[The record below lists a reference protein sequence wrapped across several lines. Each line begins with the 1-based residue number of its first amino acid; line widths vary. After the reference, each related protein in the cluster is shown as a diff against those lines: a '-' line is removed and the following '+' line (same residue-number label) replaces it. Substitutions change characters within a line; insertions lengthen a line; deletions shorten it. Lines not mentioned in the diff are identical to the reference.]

1 MEATGLGEWSPES
14 AEQVRAG
21 GRGPGETDDDTR
33 RWRFRLAENARNRGT
48 RRQLW
53 FGALVLLI
61 LSAAANMASPLYPLL
76 QEAHGMSESV
86 MTALYATYVFS
97 CLPSLLLFGSA
108 ADAFGRKPVLLAA
121 VGLVGF
127 GTAIFGVET
136 AGIAGLFAGRALVGI
151 GLGLGTGA
159 GIALMVEASPARRV
173 WLGSTLATISFVL
186 GSGLGPILAGVV
198 SSLSTSPLVLPFLVM
213 TVLIA
218 IVMVLIAMMPLQR
231 PITRQRWRPTWPSVP
246 GAMRTSFNIA
256 ALTGFIGWTA
266 LGLFLALLPSM
277 AQSIIP
283 NSGTLT
289 SGLIVGSVLVVSA
302 ASQLVAPK
310 FQPRAAQTLG
320 LTLMGVGA
328 ALLLGSNLPEI
339 SPSAVKIIMVFAA
352 VATGV
357 GHGLSYWGANRE
369 IDVLTPP
376 KNRAGISAALY
387 LAFYAGAGAP
397 AVIVGVLALG
407 MPLVIGTMIFTF
419 ALLLATIVT
428 IPVPS
433 LSQTVIRQSRAE
445 HAVVTRD
452 SETAPGVVGSERL
465 DSGRDTAARDT
476 GTASAEHPAA
486 R

>member
-1 MEATGLGEWSPES
+1 M
-14 AEQVRAG
+14 
-21 GRGPGETDDDTR
+21 
-33 RWRFRLAENARNRGT
+33 AENARIRGT

-76 QEAHGMSESV
+76 QEAHGMSESL
-86 MTALYATYVFS
+86 MTSLYATDVFS

-108 ADAFGRKPVLLAA
+108 ADTFGRKPVLLAA
-121 VGLVGF
+121 IGLVGF
-127 GTAIFGVET
+127 GTAIFGIDT
-136 AGIAGLFAGRALVGI
+136 AGIAGLFIGRALVGI

-173 WLGSTLATISFVL
+173 WLGSTLATVSFVL

-198 SSLSTSPLVLPFLVM
+198 SSLSTAPLFLPFLVM
-213 TVLIA
+213 VVLIV

-283 NSGTLT
+283 KSGTLT

-302 ASQLVAPK
+302 ASQLIAPK
-310 FQPRAAQTLG
+310 LQPRAAQTLG
-320 LTLMGVGA
+320 LTLMGLGA
-328 ALLLGSNLPEI
+328 ALLLSSNLPEI

-397 AVIVGVLALG
+397 AVIVGVLALS
-407 MPLVIGTMIFTF
+407 MPLVIGTMIFTL
-419 ALLLATIVT
+419 ALLLATIVA

-433 LSQTVIRQSRAE
+433 LSQTAIRQSKAE
-445 HAVVTRD
+445 PVIRRSESESAFGFVEVGRVDDGRGASDGD
-452 SETAPGVVGSERL
+452 SRT
-465 DSGRDTAARDT
+465 DSAADSAAR
-476 GTASAEHPAA
+476 
-486 R
+486 

>member
-1 MEATGLGEWSPES
+1 M
-14 AEQVRAG
+14 
-21 GRGPGETDDDTR
+21 
-33 RWRFRLAENARNRGT
+33 AENAHIRGT

-76 QEAHGMSESV
+76 QEAHGMTEST
-86 MTALYATYVFS
+86 MTALYATYVLS

-108 ADAFGRKPVLLAA
+108 ADVFGRKPVLLAA
-121 VGLVGF
+121 IALVGF
-127 GTAIFGVET
+127 GTAIFGIDT
-136 AGIAGLFAGRALVGI
+136 AGIAGLFAGRALIGI

-159 GIALMVEASPARRV
+159 GIALMVEASPARKV
-173 WLGSTLATISFVL
+173 WLGSTTATISFVL

-198 SSLSTSPLVLPFLVM
+198 SSQSSAPLVMPFLVM
-213 TVLIA
+213 VVLIVV
-218 IVMVLIAMMPLQR
+218 VMVLIALMPLQR
-231 PITRQRWRPTWPSVP
+231 PITRQRWKPTWPSVP

-256 ALTGFIGWTA
+256 ALTGFVGWAA

-277 AQSIIP
+277 AQSILP

-289 SGLIVGSVLVVSA
+289 SGAIVGAVLVVSA

-320 LTLMGVGA
+320 LTLMGLGA
-328 ALLLGSNLPEI
+328 ALLPSSNLPQI
-339 SPSAVKIIMVFAA
+339 SPAAVTTIMAFAA
-352 VATGV
+352 VTTGI

-397 AVIVGVLALG
+397 AVIVGALALS
-407 MPLVIGTMIFTF
+407 MPLVTGTMIFTLV
-419 ALLLATIVT
+419 LLLATIAS

-433 LSQTVIRQSRAE
+433 LSQTVVRRSKAE
-445 HAVVTRD
+445 HASPRAESAAALSVVQ
-452 SETAPGVVGSERL
+452 
-465 DSGRDTAARDT
+465 
-476 GTASAEHPAA
+476 AESLAHGHSD
-486 R
+486 

>member
-1 MEATGLGEWSPES
+1 MRIITRRSQSRLGDAAAVTE
-14 AEQVRAG
+14 G
-21 GRGPGETDDDTR
+21 TDDDAKR
-33 RWRFRLAENARNRGT
+33 RRFRLAENARIRGT

-76 QEAHGMSESV
+76 QEAHGMSESM
-86 MTALYATYVFS
+86 MTSLYATYVFS

-121 VGLVGF
+121 IALVGF
-127 GTAIFGVET
+127 GTAVFGIET
-136 AGIAGLFAGRALVGI
+136 AGIAGLFIGRALVGI

-198 SSLSTSPLVLPFLVM
+198 SSLSTAPLALPFLVM
-213 TVLIA
+213 VFLIV

-283 NSGTLT
+283 SSGTLT

-302 ASQLVAPK
+302 ASQLIAPK

-320 LTLMGVGA
+320 LTLMGLGA
-328 ALLLGSNLPEI
+328 ALLLSSNLPEI
-339 SPSAVKIIMVFAA
+339 SPAAVKVIMVFAA
-352 VATGV
+352 VATGI

-397 AVIVGVLALG
+397 AVVVGVLALS
-407 MPLVIGTMIFTF
+407 MPLVIGTMIFTL

-433 LSQTVIRQSRAE
+433 LSQTVIRQSKAAVAVPDAE
-445 HAVVTRD
+445 PASALGDVD
-452 SETAPGVVGSERL
+452 AERF
-465 DSGRDTAARDT
+465 DSGYGGSGRVS
-476 GTASAEHPAA
+476 GTASAGHSAA